1 MNSLILLSIHPDCMP
16 MDEIKSEL
24 KSRNMRCNANKE
36 VLISRLILS
45 IYNFETEDLCEYF
58 NAEELARTWVRIRRM
73 LKINKCEDEL
83 YKMKLNHISVLQN
96 ACRNFD
102 TKFDID
108 EYMEKMNTLEGMKY
122 FIPRSD
128 WLIYSSSSENQVNQK
143 VDEVVGNKDLQR
155 YIGEYL

>member
-1 MNSLILLSIHPDCMP
+1 MSTKN
-16 MDEIKSEL
+16 
-24 KSRNMRCNANKE
+24 
-36 VLISRLILS
+36 
-45 IYNFETEDLCEYF
+45 F

-83 YKMKLNHISVLQN
+83 YEMKLNHISVLQN

-128 WLIYSSSSENQVNQK
+128 WLIYSLSSENQVNQK